1 MKKTLNIHEAKAHLS
16 EHLNLLKPGDT
27 IILCRRNVP
36 IAEIIPL
43 VQRKKRGTKSS
54 NTKRPFGLAKE
65 DFEIPD
71 SFFEDLP
78 EDILRDFEK

>member
-1 MKKTLNIHEAKAHLS
+1 MKKSLNIHEAKAHLS
-16 EHLNLLKPGDT
+16 EHLNLLKPGDS

-43 VQRKKRGTKSS
+43 HQVKKGRAASK
-54 NTKRPFGLAKE
+54 NTKRPFGLAKD
-65 DFEIPD
+65 DFEIPA

-78 EDILRDFEK
+78 EDILKDFEE

>member
-1 MKKTLNIHEAKAHLS
+1 MKKSLNIHEAKAHLS
-16 EHLNLLKPGDT
+16 EHLKLLKPGDK

-43 VQRKKRGTKSS
+43 AQASKGSTAKKI
-54 NTKRPFGLAKE
+54 KRPFGLAKN
-65 DFEIPD
+65 DFEIPP

-78 EDILRDFEK
+78 EDLLKGFEQ